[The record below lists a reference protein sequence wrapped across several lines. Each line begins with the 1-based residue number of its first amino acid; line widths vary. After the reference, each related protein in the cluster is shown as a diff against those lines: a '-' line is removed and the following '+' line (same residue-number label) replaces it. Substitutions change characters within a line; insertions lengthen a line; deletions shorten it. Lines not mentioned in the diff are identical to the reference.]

1 MSLNVGEASWHCD
14 DVSSFSPQFV
24 TIVFKIMSLRCHWSR
39 QICTFCHNSHQKC
52 FFSCHNSFQIM
63 SLLCHKTFL
72 MSQIKILLCHRL
84 PFSRKIILSDQ
95 TTSHTFLLSP
105 QNFLSLFVSFR
116 FWIDYFLS
124 CLSCVVRQE
133 KTILTLFRNSQF
145 FPLTSGL
152 LFWEAALT
160 VFVFGRHSNC
170 LIHCIGGCAA
180 AASILTM
187 HRNQYNNVCVTMSN
201 I

>member
-1 MSLNVGEASWHCD
+1 MITVLTFVLSPPSSPSTTFTTYALALTSALALACTNTNKMSVSD
-14 DVSSFSPQFV
+14 DFP
-24 TIVFKIMSLRCHWSR
+24 
-39 QICTFCHNSHQKC
+39 
-52 FFSCHNSFQIM
+52 
-63 SLLCHKTFL
+63 
-72 MSQIKILLCHRL
+72 
-84 PFSRKIILSDQ
+84 PF
-95 TTSHTFLLSP
+95 FLLSP

-170 LIHCIGGCAA
+170 LINCIGGCAA